1 MKENQA
7 IVAIRAF
14 NRFYTNVIGVVDR
27 HILESPYSLT
37 EVRILWEIDHA
48 PGTNARAIRE
58 KLSVDEG
65 YLSRT
70 ISRLVEKGLVRKR
83 RSPADARVFELSLS
97 AKGRRIFSGLN
108 RKAGE
113 EIAELV
119 GPLAAKEVRELV
131 AHMERIREILDKA
144 EHSS

>member
-1 MKENQA
+1 MSNA
-7 IVAIRAF
+7 RAVAAIRAF

-48 PGTNARAIRE
+48 PATNARAICT

-70 ISRLVEKGLVRKR
+70 INRLVEKGLVRKR
-83 RSPADARVFELSLS
+83 RSRADARVYELSLS
-97 AKGRRIFSGLN
+97 AKGRKVFSRLN
-108 RKAGE
+108 DKAGE
-113 EIAELV
+113 EIAGLIES
-119 GPLAAKEVRELV
+119 LAAKEVRELV
-131 AHMERIREILDKA
+131 THMERIREILRDT
-144 EHSS
+144 EQSS

>member
-1 MKENQA
+1 MTDRNSVA
-7 IVAIRAF
+7 AIRAF

-48 PGTNARAIRE
+48 PGTNARMIRE
-58 KLSVDEG
+58 KLSIDEG

-70 ISRLVEKGLVRKR
+70 INRLVEKGLVRKR
-83 RSPADARVFELSLS
+83 RSPADARVYELSLS
-97 AKGRRIFSGLN
+97 TNGRKTFSRLN
-108 RKAGE
+108 DKAGE

-119 GPLAAKEVRELV
+119 GALEPGEVRELV
-131 AHMERIREILDKA
+131 THMERIREILSRADQT
-144 EHSS
+144 S